1 MATTTKSPKDGE
13 AAEGRREGKRWRE
26 REQAHTDRRR
36 GRPLRKAS
44 MSDRDEMEDMTT
56 ATCSKLSPGPAA
68 RRGCIDSSATTDDQP
83 YRRQQY
89 LYPSSSSRIRGR
101 LMERSALGPRTSLLS
116 LSSWLLPSSYI
127 STSLDLHISLVT
139 YKCLPFPTSFTAY
152 PARPTLTTAYVDAY
166 ALPHSPAYIHLL
178 CHFTSLHSC

>member
-1 MATTTKSPKDGE
+1 VATTTKSAKDGE

-68 RRGCIDSSATTDDQP
+68 GRGCIDSSATIDTDVDTDDQP
-83 YRRQQY
+83 YRRRQY
-89 LYPSSSSRIRGR
+89 LYPSSN
-101 LMERSALGPRTSLLS
+101 
-116 LSSWLLPSSYI
+116 
-127 STSLDLHISLVT
+127 
-139 YKCLPFPTSFTAY
+139 
-152 PARPTLTTAYVDAY
+152 
-166 ALPHSPAYIHLL
+166 
-178 CHFTSLHSC
+178 